1 MIVRDLSEASVLAG
15 MQKHLNEV
23 ESQRTRDR
31 HMMMS
36 YYESMVSVMEDDMRE
51 YFDSASLKQ
60 TPLITE
66 GLTRKL
72 VNARAVVYKQS
83 PEREC
88 DERYFDY
95 FDDLDSSMLQMER
108 LTYLLGTNA
117 MRVRFN
123 QDEQKLEWLPISEFY
138 PIFES
143 YNENPSGV
151 IYPLFSYGSNAY
163 SAKEDQMFAYWSD
176 DQHYRIN
183 GKGQIVDSPD
193 NPDRINPYGVM
204 PILFAHRHF
213 LSTDWFR
220 EGCSEI
226 VQMNKAVNVMLSE
239 VNLALRLTTL
249 GQPTITNTDSI
260 ENLKFGADK
269 PIILSSGELEFK
281 TSGVD
286 LQKVVEVIRFMVDS
300 VAYNHN
306 LKTKWSVGRESAI
319 SGESLKMA
327 EIDLTESLVT
337 DANMI
342 WRPFEKKRFNI
353 DRAVIEYE
361 TGVKLDDA
369 YSVDFT
375 ERRFPLSA
383 EEERQQW
390 EWEWTHGLKS
400 KKDYF
405 RYMDKDNIE
414 EDQIDETI
422 ARIEEEGTPA
432 KPDQKQQAPAFS
444 LQKAFGNGNT

>member
-1 MIVRDLSEASVLAG
+1 M
-15 MQKHLNEV
+15 
-23 ESQRTRDR
+23 
-31 HMMMS
+31 
-36 YYESMVSVMEDDMRE
+36 
-51 YFDSASLKQ
+51 
-60 TPLITE
+60 
-66 GLTRKL
+66 
-72 VNARAVVYKQS
+72 
-83 PEREC
+83 
-88 DERYFDY
+88 
-95 FDDLDSSMLQMER
+95 
-108 LTYLLGTNA
+108 
-117 MRVRFN
+117 
-123 QDEQKLEWLPISEFY
+123 
-138 PIFES
+138 
-143 YNENPSGV
+143 
-151 IYPLFSYGSNAY
+151 
-163 SAKEDQMFAYWSD
+163 
-176 DQHYRIN
+176 
-183 GKGQIVDSPD
+183 
-193 NPDRINPYGVM
+193 
-204 PILFAHRHF
+204 
-213 LSTDWFR
+213 
-220 EGCSEI
+220 
-226 VQMNKAVNVMLSE
+226 
-239 VNLALRLTTL
+239 NLALRLTTL

-361 TGVKLDDA
+361 AGVKLDDA

-383 EEERQQW
+383 EEERLQW

-422 ARIEEEGTPA
+422 ARIDEEGTPT